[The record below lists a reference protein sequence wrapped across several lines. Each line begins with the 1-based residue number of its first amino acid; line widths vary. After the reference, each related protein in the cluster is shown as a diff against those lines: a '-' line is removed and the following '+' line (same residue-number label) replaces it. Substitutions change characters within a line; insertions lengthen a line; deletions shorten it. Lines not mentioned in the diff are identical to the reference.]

1 MHMKV
6 KIRKKKMTNLAMHVK
21 APSSR
26 SDIRCNLDFFNLADF
41 NAVMENMK
49 EEEEISGNVRE
60 LQNMTVV
67 DQNGPEAMM
76 GGVA

>member
-1 MHMKV
+1 MSKTSQCIWKLKLESKSKKEEKEKPFMHVKV

-41 NAVMENMK
+41 NAVVENIK
-49 EEEEISGNVRE
+49 W
-60 LQNMTVV
+60 
-67 DQNGPEAMM
+67 
-76 GGVA
+76 

>member
-1 MHMKV
+1 MHVKV

-41 NAVMENMK
+41 NAVVENIK
-49 EEEEISGNVRE
+49 W
-60 LQNMTVV
+60 
-67 DQNGPEAMM
+67 
-76 GGVA
+76 